1 MGVGNPR
8 QVGGVCLCE
17 ALASSPSGSQWSFA
31 NVRKEIEIPFVW
43 LTTKKNFEQLNQD
56 HIGGS
61 TRRNN
66 VFPYF
71 ANSTETW
78 SCLNPSRFRPAK
90 AWWASFPWTTR
101 VSVMFPSRKRTIMFP
116 PHFCYHISVLCWF
129 RYVSGDVFLNP
140 CPRSRDKCF
149 RNFAFAYNQR

>member
-8 QVGGVCLCE
+8 HVGGVCLCE

-31 NVRKEIEIPFVW
+31 NVRKDIEIPFVW
-43 LTTKKNFEQLNQD
+43 PTTKKNFDQLNQD
-56 HIGGS
+56 HIGGN
-61 TRRNN
+61 TGRNN

-78 SCLNPSRFRPAK
+78 SSLNPSRFRPAK
-90 AWWASFPWTTR
+90 AWWSSFPWTTR

-129 RYVSGDVFLNP
+129 RYVSGDVLLNP